1 MLAQMDA
8 LNVGPLRSSQF
19 KKPFTT
25 TSDGTLNLT
34 ANVTDTTCVISGGL
48 QYITDVT
55 NIGIPLGSVSAG
67 DFCTAVTTGA
77 VETGPTWEAPAASC
91 PNARASKSLLCHF
104 LVCASLAVT

>member
-55 NIGIPLGSVSAG
+55 NIGIPLGAYRRAT
-67 DFCTAVTTGA
+67 F
-77 VETGPTWEAPAASC
+77 APQSQPEQWRRVQHGRLLQLPVQMHGHQKVCFAI
-91 PNARASKSLLCHF
+91 SLC
-104 LVCASLAVT
+104 VPAWP